1 MSRWE
6 PGCGSSTAPA
16 AIRGETPMGGDA
28 AIGAPCPGCGA
39 AITPGTNLCPNF
51 QYPILL
57 VRPETVADSKRR
69 APTRRPGEA
78 ARDPL
83 TTRIRAGEPIRR
95 NRGDGERRAY
105 ESFLCPACGHSNQGE
120 RTLCEVC
127 AAPLRAIP
135 SASTPVATTPDRPPP
150 RSPWLNRRAVVAGVA
165 TVLFL
170 SVAVTATITRVWTV
184 VGTWRIPAATS
195 ATTGPSPTG
204 PLQTVA
210 AAVVTAAA
218 SS

>member
-6 PGCGSSTAPA
+6 RGCGSWPTPA
-16 AIRGETPMGGDA
+16 AIWQETPMGGDA
-28 AIGAPCPGCGA
+28 AKGPPCPGCGA
-39 AITPGTNLCPNF
+39 AITPGTNLCPNC

-57 VRPETVADSKRR
+57 VRPEAVADGERR
-69 APTRRPGEA
+69 APTRRPGDT

-83 TTRIRAGEPIRR
+83 TTRIRSGEPIRR
-95 NRGDGERRAY
+95 NRGDGEGRAY
-105 ESFLCPACGHSNQGE
+105 ESFLCPACGHSNQGG

-135 SASTPVATTPDRPPP
+135 SASTPVATLPERPPS

-170 SVAVTATITRVWTV
+170 SV
-184 VGTWRIPAATS
+184 
-195 ATTGPSPTG
+195 
-204 PLQTVA
+204 
-210 AAVVTAAA
+210 
-218 SS
+218 